1 MNKSYN
7 ELLDYYKD
15 ASNEEIILDMM
26 QDYDISLS
34 KLQQENKQLKERIEK
49 ALNKNQ
55 YIIDYGFDY
64 DGFNKV
70 KSLKGL
76 IDMLVD
82 YAVQVKHILGDK
94 E

>member
-1 MNKSYN
+1 MSDLEFYNKQDKE
-7 ELLDYYKD
+7 ELVSICIARDNKI
-15 ASNEEIILDMM
+15 N
-26 QDYDISLS
+26 SL
-34 KLQQENKQLKERIEK
+34 KQENKQLKDKIDK
-49 ALNKNQ
+49 ATNKNQ

-70 KSLKGL
+70 ESLKGL